1 MTSDTGKD
9 QLGAGGADR
18 PHATLDLK
26 ATEIFPER
34 KAESETPGD
43 TVAQPD
49 PEPQA
54 ALPPADELEPQ
65 PAPANEPEPQLEA
78 EPEPAASSIPPRST
92 GDSGAGV
99 ASFFTHMTAGLI
111 GAVVALGLFF
121 VLGNLRDRLPFL
133 TNRAAED
140 LGKTVAAAEQ
150 RIAALEAAA
159 RTSKGE
165 ASGAD
170 LRIKAAGDQANA
182 LKQDFATLA
191 GRIETLEGRPVPA
204 GEPSAEG
211 LQQSLQ
217 PLEAK
222 LADLNNRVGA
232 LAKAQEELRAA
243 TGMAALT
250 MAVQNLRR
258 AVADGKPFAAELK
271 TLAALA
277 PEPLEVSALEARR
290 ESGLANLGKLQRDFD
305 AAAKTALD
313 AAQPAGDGSFTG
325 DLLAKAR
332 SLVRVRPTGEIPGD
346 GPDAV
351 LARAGHR
358 LDNGDLPGAIRETDQ
373 LTGPAA
379 AAMAPWL
386 TEAKAR
392 AAADDALAKLE
403 ARLASAPG
411 ADARVES
418 GG

>member
-1 MTSDTGKD
+1 MTSDTGKE
-9 QLGAGGADR
+9 QSAAGGADR

-26 ATEIFPER
+26 ATEIFAEGKPAAPDDPAPE
-34 KAESETPGD
+34 S
-43 TVAQPD
+43 D
-49 PEPQA
+49 PARQA
-54 ALPPADELEPQ
+54 ALPPPDEQ
-65 PAPANEPEPQLEA
+65 GPQLEA
-78 EPEPAASSIPPRST
+78 EPEPSPSPAPARSGDDGGASI
-92 GDSGAGV
+92 
-99 ASFFTHMTAGLI
+99 ASFLTHMTAGLI
-111 GAVVALGLFF
+111 GAVLALGLFF

-140 LGKTVAAAEQ
+140 LGKTLVAAEQ

-159 RTSKGE
+159 RTGKGE
-165 ASGAD
+165 ASGID

-182 LKQDFATLA
+182 LKQDLA
-191 GRIETLEGRPVPA
+191 SLTSRIETLEGRPVPA
-204 GEPSAEG
+204 AGPSAEG

-222 LADLNNRVGA
+222 LADLGSRVDA
-232 LAKAQEELRAA
+232 VAKAQDDLRVA
-243 TGMAALT
+243 TGTAALT

-271 TLAALA
+271 TLTALA
-277 PEPLEVSALEARR
+277 PQPLEVSALETRR
-290 ESGLANLGKLQRDFD
+290 ESGLASLGKLQRDFD

-313 AAQPAGDGSFTG
+313 ASRPNGDGSFTG

-332 SLVRVRPTGEIPGD
+332 SLVRVRPTGEVPGD
-346 GPDAV
+346 GPEAV

-358 LDNGDLPGAIRETDQ
+358 LHNGDLPGAIHETDQ
-373 LTGPAA
+373 LSGPAA
-379 AAMAPWL
+379 TAMASWL
-386 TEAKAR
+386 TDAKAR

-411 ADARVES
+411 ADEHVKS